1 MDRDTVWEHIHQQR
15 RILAGLLADLDDTS
29 WSTPS
34 LCTGWSV
41 QDVAAH
47 VIASPQVGLASMPG
61 VLARGRFSFNRAMDV
76 ETRRRGEQPVVDI
89 LAQYAAWDGS
99 RRHPPG
105 TATLDPLVDVLV
117 HTQDIARPLGLTVE
131 APPEAAAAAA
141 DRARFVSPLFGTF
154 GMVRNTRLVATD
166 TDWARG
172 RGEVIEAPMLELLML
187 VTGRGS
193 AARV

>member
-1 MDRDTVWEHIHQQR
+1 MDRDSVWEHIHEQR
-15 RILAGLLADLDDTS
+15 RILAELLADLDDSS
-29 WSTPS
+29 WSAPS

-41 QDVAAH
+41 KDVAAH
-47 VIASPQVGLASMPG
+47 VIASPQFGLASLPG

-76 ETRRRGEQPVVDI
+76 ETRRRGEQSIADI

-105 TATLDPLVDVLV
+105 TAALDPLVDVLV
-117 HTQDIARPLGLTVE
+117 HIQDIARPLGLTIV

-154 GMVRNTRLVATD
+154 GTVRSTRLVASD

-172 RGEVIEAPMLELLML
+172 KGAVVEAPMLELLML
-187 VTGRGS
+187 ITGRTS